1 MTRLVRPFVHWNASV
16 YRAMLVLYPFELRY
30 RFGDEMVAVFAED
43 LAEACENRR
52 MEDVVG
58 IWWRA
63 ASEVLCIALPGR
75 IANQALVAPAVS
87 VVLHLAAL
95 GSVLALASFAE
106 SIPHGVL
113 HGLITL
119 RIDG

>member
-1 MTRLVRPFVHWNASV
+1 MTHFVQFSTAI
-16 YRAMLVLYPFELRY
+16 YRAVLVLYPFDLRCQY
-30 RFGDEMVAVFAED
+30 GEEMAAVFTED
-43 LAEACENRR
+43 LADACENGR
-52 MEDVVG
+52 MGDVIGV
-58 IWWRA
+58 WWSA
-63 ASEVLCIALPGR
+63 ASEVLRIALPGR

-87 VVLHLAAL
+87 LALHLAAI

-119 RIDG
+119 RMKG